1 MQAMQGSLQNPYHT
15 CRFASYVPVV
25 VHRVANLRRSI
36 RIYQTLRIHILK
48 ARHCDEPE
56 VSGSEIGAEE
66 ARCLHGAD
74 VEFLALDPRVKPE
87 DNSAGRGIKT

>member
-1 MQAMQGSLQNPYHT
+1 MQAVLGSLQNPYHT

-56 VSGSEIGAEE
+56 VSGSEIGAEDE
-66 ARCLHGAD
+66 LRSRRAPASCASLT
-74 VEFLALDPRVKPE
+74 P
-87 DNSAGRGIKT
+87 

>member
-48 ARHCDEPE
+48 ARHCDEPFQTWAN
-56 VSGSEIGAEE
+56 GCHRGGGAIG
-66 ARCLHGAD
+66 
-74 VEFLALDPRVKPE
+74 
-87 DNSAGRGIKT
+87 

>member
-15 CRFASYVPVV
+15 CRFAPYVPVV

-56 VSGSEIGAEE
+56 VSGS
-66 ARCLHGAD
+66 
-74 VEFLALDPRVKPE
+74 
-87 DNSAGRGIKT
+87 